1 MRSWQLKDYEEL
13 DDICYQA
20 YGDLPGALEA
30 VIEANREKL
39 VQIDENG
46 KPFSIID
53 DLGVIGEL
61 SKPELIELPDLL
73 RPTEIAKSERIF
85 D

>member
-13 DDICYQA
+13 DDICYQV
-20 YGDLPGALEA
+20 YGDLAGALEA

-39 VQIDENG
+39 VQVDDEG
-46 KPFSIID
+46 KPFSIVNN
-53 DLGVIGEL
+53 LGVIGEL
-61 SKPELIELPDLL
+61 SKPEFINLPDLQ
-73 RPTEIAKSERIF
+73 RPTEITKTERIF